1 MTIFSNIYLTRFFM
15 LTAVAGIVLVGASYV
30 LPFLMLVGKTVLLI
44 LLLATFLDILLLH
57 LFKTPFKVE
66 RKLMNR
72 MNLGDENHVELRIV
86 NQTPSPLQVA
96 LYEGYPVILQKRS
109 APWNVLLLPG
119 KPKAFEYT
127 FTPVERGVYTFTN
140 PYLFM
145 RSPLFLA
152 QRRIKFD
159 LTQTTEVYPSVLQMK
174 QYELKV
180 FNQQTVSQGIKK
192 VRRIGNTSEFEQI
205 RNYVQGDDMRTVNWK
220 ATSRRNEL
228 MVNQFQ
234 DEKSQQVY
242 CIIDKSRPMQLAFK
256 GMTMLDYAI
265 NSTLVFSNIALRKGD
280 RSGLIT
286 FSDKMG
292 AYVPAERSQGQLKRI
307 LETLYNQ
314 KTLFKEANFDL
325 LYQSVRQ
332 QIKTRSLLLLFTN
345 FESEFAMRRA
355 LPMLQRLNKRHV
367 LVVIFFQNND
377 LQEWAQQPVHNTKE
391 LVEATVAEKMTGV
404 KWNISRELRQ
414 HGIQTILSKPE
425 DLSINAINKYLEMK
439 AKGVI

>member
-1 MTIFSNIYLTRFFM
+1 MLLFGKIHLTRFFF
-15 LTAVAGIVLVGASYV
+15 LLAGIGIALIGASHFV
-30 LPFLMLVGKTVLLI
+30 PFLMILGKTALII
-44 LLLATFLDILLLH
+44 LLLATVLDVLLLH
-57 LFKTPFKVE
+57 LFKTPFTVQ
-66 RKLMNR
+66 RKFLTR
-72 MNLGDENHVELRIV
+72 MNLGDENHVEFSII

-96 LYEGYPVILQKRS
+96 IYEGYPVELQKRS
-109 APWNVLLLPG
+109 SAWNTLLLP
-119 KPKAFEYT
+119 KKVKTFHYS
-127 FTPVERGVYTFTN
+127 FTPTERGIFTFVN
-140 PYLFM
+140 PYVFM

-152 QRRIKFD
+152 QRRIEFD
-159 LTQTTEVYPSVLQMK
+159 LTENAEVYPSVLQMK

-180 FNQQTVSQGIKK
+180 FNQQTISQGIKK

-228 MVNQFQ
+228 MVNQYQ
-234 DEKSQQVY
+234 DEKSQPVY
-242 CIIDKSRPMQLAFK
+242 CIIDKSRPMQLAFNQ
-256 GMTMLDYAI
+256 MSMLDYAI
-265 NSTLVFSNIALRKGD
+265 NSTLVFSNIAIRKGD
-280 RSGLIT
+280 RAGLIT
-286 FSDKMG
+286 FSDKLG
-292 AYVPAERSQGQLKRI
+292 SIVPAERTQGQMKRI
-307 LETLYNQ
+307 LETLYSQ
-314 KTLFKEANFDL
+314 RTFFKEANFEL

-377 LQEWAQQPVHNTKE
+377 LQEWAQQPVHSTKE
-391 LVEATVAEKMTGV
+391 LVEATVAEKMTSV

>member
-1 MTIFSNIYLTRFFM
+1 MVLLGNIHLTRFFF
-15 LTAVAGIVLVGASYV
+15 LIGGAGVVLIGASQF
-30 LPFLMLVGKTVLLI
+30 LPILKIVGQTILLI
-44 LLLATFLDILLLH
+44 LLLATVLDMLLLH
-57 LFKTPFKVE
+57 LFKEPLQAQ
-66 RKLMNR
+66 RKFIKR
-72 MNLGDENHVELRIV
+72 MNLGDENKIEFQII
-86 NQTPSPLQVA
+86 NQTAAPLQLA
-96 LYEGYPVILQKRS
+96 IYEGYPVEMQKRS
-109 APWNVLLLPG
+109 TAWNVLLLP
-119 KPKAFEYT
+119 KKVKT
-127 FTPVERGVYTFTN
+127 FTYFFLPTERGEYVFRN
-140 PYLFM
+140 VIVFM

-152 QRRIKFD
+152 QRRFE
-159 LTQTTEVYPSVLQMK
+159 LPMEETAEVYPSVLQMK

-205 RNYVQGDDMRTVNWK
+205 RNYVQGDDQRTINWK

-228 MVNQFQ
+228 MVNQYQ
-234 DEKSQQVY
+234 DEKSQPVY
-242 CIIDKSRPMQLAFK
+242 CVIDKSRPMQLAFQK
-256 GMTMLDYAI
+256 MTMLDYAI

-280 RSGLIT
+280 RAGLIT

-292 AYVPAERSQGQLKRI
+292 AIVPAERSQGQLKRI

-314 KTLFKEANFDL
+314 KTLFREANFEL
-325 LYQSVRQ
+325 LYQTVRQ
-332 QIKTRSLLLLFTN
+332 QVKTRSLLLLFTN

-377 LQEWAQQPVHNTKE
+377 LQEWAQQPVNNTKE
-391 LVEATVAEKMTGV
+391 LVEATVAEKMTSV

-414 HGIQTILSKPE
+414 HGIQTILTKPE
-425 DLSINAINKYLEMK
+425 DLSINSINKYLELK

>member
-1 MTIFSNIYLTRFFM
+1 MTLFGKIHLTRFFF
-15 LTAVAGIVLVGASYV
+15 LAAGIGIGFIGGSQFI
-30 LPFLMLVGKTVLLI
+30 PFFMILGKTVLII
-44 LLLATFLDILLLH
+44 LLLATVLDVLLLH
-57 LFKTPFKVE
+57 LFKTPFTIQ
-66 RKLMNR
+66 RHFLAR
-72 MNLGDENHVELRIV
+72 MNLGDENHIEFSII

-96 LYEGYPVILQKRS
+96 IYEGYPVELQKRS
-109 APWNVLLLPG
+109 SAWSVLLLP
-119 KPKAFEYT
+119 KKVKTFKYN
-127 FTPVERGVYTFTN
+127 FTPTERGTFTFTN

-152 QRRIKFD
+152 QRRIEFD

-228 MVNQFQ
+228 MVNQYQ
-234 DEKSQQVY
+234 DEKSQPVY
-242 CIIDKSRPMQLAFK
+242 CIIDKSRPMQLAFNQ
-256 GMTMLDYAI
+256 MSMLDYAI
-265 NSTLVFSNIALRKGD
+265 NSTLVFSNIAIRKGD
-280 RSGLIT
+280 RAGLIT
-286 FSDKMG
+286 FSDKLG
-292 AYVPAERSQGQLKRI
+292 SIVPAERTQGQMKRI
-307 LETLYNQ
+307 LETLYSQ
-314 KTLFKEANFDL
+314 RTFFKEANFEL

-377 LQEWAQQPVHNTKE
+377 LQEWAQQPVHSTKE
-391 LVEATVAEKMTGV
+391 LVEATVAEKMTSV